1 MSTCGEKPANV
12 DVKNISFAQGCLNAH
27 TVASAL
33 GTSEQ
38 EVNKASEESK
48 QRPGKC
54 HCLNNKVDILS
65 FDDTCFSSCA
75 YCYARHGSDSA
86 YTYYNEDGTLK
97 NNSLTMTRRLENS
110 NFDYE
115 NAEFYSGGAV
125 GSDTEWA
132 NIAKQYGIKVK
143 EYLVSDFDKLPQEW
157 KDRLDAEYKYVVNI
171 LGRKELPID
180 SYSGKLVRRD
190 MMQADKADAV
200 FAIAR
205 IGESGEVLGGTAYA
219 VTRAEQ
225 RGIPVYLYDQND
237 EKWLY
242 SVYED
247 GKIQGYLEFNGI
259 PTLTTNAAV
268 IGTREINE
276 SGKQAIKDVF
286 QKTLVRQEEQKSTT
300 AQYGV
305 VLTNG
310 SKELKETYQKWQ
322 EEHPEGIV
330 AYRINFDSYNTPY
343 EVQKGHIGN
352 PFSENSK
359 GEETVKRFYT
369 WIIKGT
375 NFGNPK
381 ATERFRQAIIRKLL
395 ETPDGSPVLYY
406 TELGRPSHATV
417 IGYLINHKELLK
429 PIVTESEEFYS
440 AEDAN
445 DHARWLIYAEEVPKE
460 DIQVIHT
467 PGTETEDDYWTV
479 VVKKNNPLN
488 LSKDQ
493 L

>member
-1 MSTCGEKPANV
+1 MLYKLIDVTSRV
-12 DVKNISFAQGCLNAH
+12 DDKGKIIEYPIYSLTYPGGLSIKAVGNRYDFYEYERDDEYSHIFSQEAMQGDAYADHIAEVCDMLNAH
-27 TVASAL
+27 IASFGSLPGSLTQIVGEEELVEIDNQGNNFYNLDWDGVLRDMVLNGHKQSINDVQDVPVSNTVDELPFDDNNSTDKEA
-33 GTSEQ
+33 Q
-38 EVNKASEESK
+38 EVGEENVSE
-48 QRPGKC
+48 
-54 HCLNNKVDILS
+54 
-65 FDDTCFSSCA
+65 
-75 YCYARHGSDSA
+75 
-86 YTYYNEDGTLK
+86 
-97 NNSLTMTRRLENS
+97 TRRLENS

-132 NIAKQYGIKVK
+132 NIAKQYGIKIK
-143 EYLVSDFDKLPQEW
+143 EYLVSAFDKLPQEW
-157 KDRLDAEYKYVVNI
+157 KARLDAEYKHVVNI

-300 AQYGV
+300 AQ
-305 VLTNG
+305 
-310 SKELKETYQKWQ
+310 
-322 EEHPEGIV
+322 
-330 AYRINFDSYNTPY
+330 
-343 EVQKGHIGN
+343 
-352 PFSENSK
+352 
-359 GEETVKRFYT
+359 
-369 WIIKGT
+369 
-375 NFGNPK
+375 
-381 ATERFRQAIIRKLL
+381 
-395 ETPDGSPVLYY
+395 
-406 TELGRPSHATV
+406 
-417 IGYLINHKELLK
+417 
-429 PIVTESEEFYS
+429 SEEFYS
-440 AEDAN
+440 AEDAD
-445 DHARWLIYAEEVPKE
+445 DHVRWLIYAEEVPKE

-467 PGTETEDDYWTV
+467 PETETEDEYWTV